1 MWKVAPVVT
10 IMAGREAGETG
21 EPRGMLGGVG
31 FGMSRAFFG
40 SLRSFVRRD
49 LVRVLPL
56 ALPFRRGGGDGG

>member
-1 MWKVAPVVT
+1 
-10 IMAGREAGETG
+10 
-21 EPRGMLGGVG
+21 MLGGVG

>member
-1 MWKVAPVVT
+1 
-10 IMAGREAGETG
+10 
-21 EPRGMLGGVG
+21 MLGGVG

-49 LVRVLPL
+49 LVRVLL